1 MDKLKKINTE
11 EIKKDLSEMKVKIT
25 DKIHHVSEDAGKKIK
40 SIKEKIGKVDE
51 SKESKET
58 K

>member
-11 EIKKDLSEMKVKIT
+11 EIKKDLGEMKVKIA

-40 SIKEKIGKVDE
+40 SIKEKIGKGDE
-51 SKESKET
+51 PKESK
-58 K
+58 